1 LKYQPDAEDRKE
13 ITEQLEAIHRW
24 LGRLN

>member
-1 LKYQPDAEDRKE
+1 LKYAPDAEDRPQV
-13 ITEQLEAIHRW
+13 TQQLGTIHRW